1 MGYLCSYS
9 AVGFVGFATC
19 MLALYA
25 HLIIDQSSNTSFNNV
40 HATFVSHKSK
50 VSHTL
55 YLSIS
60 QIINQNVLVIFFYA
74 MIICT
79 DFTIILIMC
88 TYFIYLCV
96 TCILCIVCIVSPLC
110 GG

>member
-1 MGYLCSYS
+1 MQFKTELYVWVYKHITYL
-9 AVGFVGFATC
+9 
-19 MLALYA
+19 LP
-25 HLIIDQSSNTSFNNV
+25 
-40 HATFVSHKSK
+40 
-50 VSHTL
+50 
-55 YLSIS
+55 S
-60 QIINQNVLVIFFYA
+60 QIINQNCLVIYLYA